1 VFAAIV
7 LGLFALD
14 RDENARP
21 SKALWIPVVWVSL
34 AGSRTVSQWL
44 QLAAPMESS
53 VQALEGNP
61 LDRNIL
67 VGLMAIGVVVRMGR
81 RRGRDSA
88 LRRRHN
94 GQEHARG
101 HLPGLRTWMRV
112 ASHRGLPE
120 PRECPQ
126 DWAAH
131 RSGRPS
137 GNGVVALLEG
147 RFDDLAGMF
156 RAGGGLDWGDEL
168 SRVSE
173 EARGRASP
181 GSV

>member
-1 VFAAIV
+1 
-7 LGLFALD
+7 
-14 RDENARP
+14 
-21 SKALWIPVVWVSL
+21 
-34 AGSRTVSQWL
+34 
-44 QLAAPMESS
+44 
-53 VQALEGNP
+53 
-61 LDRNIL
+61 
-67 VGLMAIGVVVRMGR
+67 
-81 RRGRDSA
+81 
-88 LRRRHN
+88 
-94 GQEHARG
+94 
-101 HLPGLRTWMRV
+101 MRV

-181 GSV
+181 GSVGTVCRLGCPVSRCRSRAVGNTGKGPDTQGSHWSLDTASWHEPAPAIWDRL